1 MSKQRGTLAEQFVQ
15 NRRKIEANENNL
27 NSYLRVDKVSRHIA
41 GWEDKCEDQK
51 KNRFIQARMTE
62 LRRQAEQQ
70 LATRQAKLKALYDR
84 EHEECQTE
92 LRNMRMTK
100 EQIKEN
106 MIERV
111 DDLKKKREATR
122 MVEVEQKLERRFRE
136 GADELRKVESKVREN
151 MTRIDREK
159 QISEKHNLMERK
171 FEEEM
176 FYAELWRRDKNNKD
190 RAEAQVAEEKR
201 RRNDARNDIQATQYR
216 ELQDEKAAE
225 ANRVKMEQEMLKEQW
240 RIEKENNENFEKEQA
255 RLNRKMNNEIREQ
268 NMHYRNI
275 KQQAEQAEKQA
286 DSKRVQ
292 EIIEK
297 ERILDQQDQEKR
309 DKYKADTRAFLANF
323 QNRADDAKVNQD
335 HLDMLLQQ
343 ENEKQLRKQQEK
355 WEREENARIELMKD
369 VYKNREE
376 ALWHKKAISDA
387 ENEVKE
393 QEKRDVRLRVSE
405 YAEEEKRKEL
415 EEIMRN
421 KQHQNEVLWQIN
433 EKNEQKRRAILDEM
447 EEERK
452 KRLVELN
459 YDRRIKEEEQIGRQ
473 RIAEAKYGRYY

>member
-15 NRRKIEANENNL
+15 NRRKIEANENNQ
-27 NSYLRVDKVSRHIA
+27 NSYLRTDKVSRHIA

-51 KNRFIQARMTE
+51 KNRFIKGRMTE
-62 LRRQAEQQ
+62 LRREAEQQ
-70 LATRQAKLKALYDR
+70 LSSRQEKLKALYDQ

-100 EQIKEN
+100 DQIKDN

-122 MVEVEQKLERRFRE
+122 MVDVEEKLERRFRE

-159 QISEKHNLMERK
+159 QIGEKHNLMERK

-190 RAEAQVAEEKR
+190 RAEAHVAEEKR
-201 RRNDARNDIQATQYR
+201 RRNDARNDIQATQYQ
-216 ELQDEKAAE
+216 ELQDDKSYKV
-225 ANRVKMEQEMLKEQW
+225 NNVKMEQDMLKEQW
-240 RIEKENNENFEKEQA
+240 RLEKANNADFEKEQS

-275 KQQAEQAEKQA
+275 KQDAEQSEREA
-286 DSKRVQ
+286 DSKKVQ
-292 EIIEK
+292 ETIAK
-297 ERILDQQDQEKR
+297 EHILDQLDQEKR
-309 DKYKADTRAFLANF
+309 DKYKSDTRAFLANF

-335 HLDMLLQQ
+335 HLDMLLKEQ
-343 ENEKQLRKQQEK
+343 NDIQLKKQQDK
-355 WEREENARIELMKD
+355 WEREENARIELMKS

-376 ALWHKKAISDA
+376 ALYHKKHLDDK
-387 ENEVKE
+387 ELDVKDH
-393 QEKRDVRLRVSE
+393 EKIDVRLRVSE
-405 YAEEEKRKEL
+405 FAEEEKRKEL

-421 KQHQNEVLWQIN
+421 KSHQNEVLWQIN
-433 EKNEQKRRAILDEM
+433 EKNESKRRGILDEM

-459 YDRRIKEEEQIGRQ
+459 YERRIKDEEHIGRQ
-473 RIAEAKYGRYY
+473 KIAEAKYGRYY